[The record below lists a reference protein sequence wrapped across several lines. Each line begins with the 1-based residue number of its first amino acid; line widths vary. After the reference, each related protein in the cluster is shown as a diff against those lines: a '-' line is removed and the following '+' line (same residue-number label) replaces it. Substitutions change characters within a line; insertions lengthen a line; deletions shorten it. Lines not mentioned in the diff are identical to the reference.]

1 MVPGEAG
8 YFAKVK
14 IWREENQ
21 LFSTWGPRLDLPAS
35 YETSD
40 QTMTMKVRLFP
51 EHLVLS
57 ASADFSCAEY
67 LGQYIFDRDLDCWK
81 QVMTERGGAIYLYPV
96 GLDWYIGME
105 PGETEAGVFMKD
117 ESETKGWDYVDGAS
131 GQWQEDSARVD
142 VVPGLMSLCETV
154 TITSTEENDPLAAYL
169 GEFSRCEDK
178 WFYGRPVFVNN
189 NGKVLCCGVSWQV
202 GDSVGDRKLEAR
214 SGPNCPGKIEGWK
227 KQSDKKKM
235 INYVIRCSSH
245 EDIDPVNEDD
255 QTDNNEEEDDDEEV
269 FDFNNLSEE
278 GKKWFRKFTS
288 QFSE

>member
-21 LFSTWGPRLDLPAS
+21 LFSTWGPR
-35 YETSD
+35 
-40 QTMTMKVRLFP
+40 
-51 EHLVLS
+51 LVLS

-131 GQWQEDSARVD
+131 GQWQEDSARV
-142 VVPGLMSLCETV
+142 
-154 TITSTEENDPLAAYL
+154 
-169 GEFSRCEDK
+169 
-178 WFYGRPVFVNN
+178 
-189 NGKVLCCGVSWQV
+189 
-202 GDSVGDRKLEAR
+202 
-214 SGPNCPGKIEGWK
+214 
-227 KQSDKKKM
+227 
-235 INYVIRCSSH
+235 
-245 EDIDPVNEDD
+245 
-255 QTDNNEEEDDDEEV
+255 
-269 FDFNNLSEE
+269 
-278 GKKWFRKFTS
+278 
-288 QFSE
+288 